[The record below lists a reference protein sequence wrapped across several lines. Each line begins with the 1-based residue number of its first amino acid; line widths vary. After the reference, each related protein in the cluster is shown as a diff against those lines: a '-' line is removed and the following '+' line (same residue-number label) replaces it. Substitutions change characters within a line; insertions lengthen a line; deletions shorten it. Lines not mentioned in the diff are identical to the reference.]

1 MKVQS
6 YIIRTMQLSVRIVLN
21 LLLVNRVSDL
31 VVSLWPVRNFIF
43 GFEQNERRAP
53 AAHLQID
60 NSWNNSFPH
69 GYFHHQFET
78 IDLCGIETLIAVSVV
93 LLLAKVRLE
102 ITLGSFP

>member
-60 NSWNNSFPH
+60 NS
-69 GYFHHQFET
+69 
-78 IDLCGIETLIAVSVV
+78 GIILSRTDTS
-93 LLLAKVRLE
+93 
-102 ITLGSFP
+102 ITNLRR